1 MGLHFICCVPG
12 VIGNKVMVLE
22 PEEAVLKVTNP
33 CCSVETRRPYG
44 ELGSVDTTNCL
55 CCVGVSSDLSK
66 QMPVFVGWG
75 CDGILVATIVEE
87 LKKRMK
93 VRGDTG
99 NIQRIEAVQQQL
111 KAVDRKLD
119 LIMQHLS

>member
-1 MGLHFICCVPG
+1 MHYNFPQCPFSL
-12 VIGNKVMVLE
+12 
-22 PEEAVLKVTNP
+22 
-33 CCSVETRRPYG
+33 
-44 ELGSVDTTNCL
+44 
-55 CCVGVSSDLSK
+55 
-66 QMPVFVGWG
+66 GWG

-119 LIMQHLS
+119 LIMQHLSIEIPENFVMDRAV